1 MVKAST
7 IRFILSM
14 GGLVIMLLIL
24 LSDASK
30 TAKGIGIFLSV
41 ILIALGIIITGPLK
55 KYFEKVTEG
64 SGHPP
69 SSFMDFR

>member
-7 IRFILSM
+7 IRFILSV
-14 GGLVIMLLIL
+14 GGMSVMLLIL
-24 LSDASK
+24 ISDANK

-41 ILIALGIIITGPLK
+41 ILIALGVIITGPLT

-64 SGHPP
+64 SGSPP
-69 SSFMDFR
+69 SSIMDFR